1 MLKSMNLTKENNL
14 KKQRVIRRIFIS
26 GVLGTLVLATIC
38 CLQVH
43 RVNSYNFKE
52 PPSTLDKQIDLMAD
66 FINGK
71 SETDTARHKNIND
84 DEDFNRLASISG

>member
-14 KKQRVIRRIFIS
+14 KKQRVIRRIFVS
-26 GVLGTLVLATIC
+26 GVLGTFILATIC

-43 RVNSYNFKE
+43 RINSYNFKE
-52 PPSTLDKQIDLMAD
+52 PPSTLDKQIGVMSD

-71 SETDTARHKNIND
+71 TEIDTATHKSIND
-84 DEDFNRLASISG
+84 DDDFNRLVSISG